1 MAYGTAS
8 TDTAATRR
16 ATHIRYFIVFMLFM
30 STAINYADRATLSI
44 AGPAASKSLGLD
56 PVAMGYVFS
65 AFGWAYVLAQLP
77 GGWLLDRYGTKRVYT
92 VSLVAWS
99 IFTFLQ
105 GFVGN
110 FGVVY
115 AVVALF
121 ALRLLVGL

>member
-77 GGWLLDRYGTKRVYT
+77 GGWLLDRFGSKTVYA
-92 VSLVAWS
+92 LS
-99 IFTFLQ
+99 IFTWSVFTALQ
-105 GFVGN
+105 GLVGFMAGGIAVFV
-110 FGVVY
+110 
-115 AVVALF
+115 LF
-121 ALRLLVGL
+121 AL